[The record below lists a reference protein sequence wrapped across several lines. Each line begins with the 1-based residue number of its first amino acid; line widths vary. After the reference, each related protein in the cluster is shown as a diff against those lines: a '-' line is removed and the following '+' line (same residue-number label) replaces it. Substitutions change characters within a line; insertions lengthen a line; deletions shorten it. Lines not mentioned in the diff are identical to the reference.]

1 MQNAQTALATERF
14 GKQSQH
20 NRLVALQALLGM
32 SVPPERIECFDISHT
47 QGEAAVASNVVF
59 NAEGPVPGQYRRFNI
74 SDITPGD
81 DYAAMHQALERRFKR
96 ALEQGILPDVLL
108 IDGGEGQLAQAR
120 DVLDSLGIGS
130 VVLVGVAK
138 GAARKAG
145 DETLIFSDGRQLK
158 PGADSPALQLVQQ
171 VRDEAHRFAITGH
184 RGRRQKTRDTSKLED
199 IEGEL
204 REICHSHERPI
215 KFIKDEL
222 SKSVRIHR
230 SFLRAARYIKRIQ
243 DDEKA
248 PAHSR
253 VVELFI
259 PDEFV
264 PRGAGKNGLGH
275 REHVVPCVLLR
286 DKCVKLFKNDSAT
299 IEEVADFLKRYVVIV
314 EISPS
319 QQHCL
324 DASKSKGGRG
334 LKHCM
339 PTGWEFESGCIFS
352 RLHDANILFDPPQGF
367 TACCH

>member
-1 MQNAQTALATERF
+1 MNEQQKYIRQIVETALFFREMYEEGNDGSTTAI
-14 GKQSQH
+14 
-20 NRLVALQALLGM
+20 ALLK
-32 SVPPERIECFDISHT
+32 PIK
-47 QGEAAVASNVVF
+47 AVSN
-59 NAEGPVPGQYRRFNI
+59 I
-74 SDITPGD
+74 
-81 DYAAMHQALERRFKR
+81 ALRKYVLHELYMNRN
-96 ALEQGILPDVLL
+96 LNLTDVA
-108 IDGGEGQLAQAR
+108 IQIAIWDDGGKWELP
-120 DVLDSLGIGS
+120 
-130 VVLVGVAK
+130 
-138 GAARKAG
+138 
-145 DETLIFSDGRQLK
+145 F
-158 PGADSPALQLVQQ
+158 
-171 VRDEAHRFAITGH
+171 
-184 RGRRQKTRDTSKLED
+184 KLED

-222 SKSVRIHR
+222 SKSVRINR

-243 DDEKA
+243 NDEKA

-264 PRGAGKNGLGH
+264 PKGAGKNGLGH

-286 DKCVKLFKNDSAT
+286 DKCVELFRNGAI

-319 QQHCL
+319 QQHSL

-339 PTGWEFESGCIFS
+339 PEGWEFESGCIFA

-367 TACCH
+367 TACYH

>member
-1 MQNAQTALATERF
+1 MNEQQKYIRQIVETALFFREMYEEGNDGSTTAI
-14 GKQSQH
+14 
-20 NRLVALQALLGM
+20 ALLK
-32 SVPPERIECFDISHT
+32 PIK
-47 QGEAAVASNVVF
+47 AVSNVAIRKYVLHELYM
-59 NAEGPVPGQYRRFNI
+59 NRNLNLTDVAIQI
-74 SDITPGD
+74 AIWD
-81 DYAAMHQALERRFKR
+81 DSGKWH
-96 ALEQGILPDVLL
+96 LP
-108 IDGGEGQLAQAR
+108 
-120 DVLDSLGIGS
+120 
-130 VVLVGVAK
+130 
-138 GAARKAG
+138 
-145 DETLIFSDGRQLK
+145 F
-158 PGADSPALQLVQQ
+158 
-171 VRDEAHRFAITGH
+171 
-184 RGRRQKTRDTSKLED
+184 KLED

-204 REICHSHERPI
+204 REICHSQERPI

-264 PRGAGKNGLGH
+264 PRGVGKNGLGH

-286 DKCVKLFKNDSAT
+286 DKCVELFEKDSAT
-299 IEEVADFLKRYVVIV
+299 IEEVADFLKRHVVIV

-339 PTGWEFESGCIFS
+339 PTGWEFESGCIFA

-367 TACCH
+367 AACCH